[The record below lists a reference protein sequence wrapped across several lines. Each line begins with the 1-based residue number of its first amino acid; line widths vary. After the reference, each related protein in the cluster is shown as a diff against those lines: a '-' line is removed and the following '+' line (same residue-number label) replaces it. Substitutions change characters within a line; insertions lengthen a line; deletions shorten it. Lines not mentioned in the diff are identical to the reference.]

1 MMKIY
6 KSVSVPE
13 DTYNNIQEIRK
24 NSTVVALSNA
34 QMITLAINK
43 LKDIINAKEKSQN
56 TFKT

>member
-6 KSVSVPE
+6 KSVSMPE

>member
-6 KSVSVPE
+6 KSVSLPE

>member
-1 MMKIY
+1 MKIY